1 MLKFFRKIRQNLLS
15 EGKTTKYF
23 KYAIGEIVL
32 VVIGILIALQIN
44 NWNEENKERLVEKQ
58 RYQNILNDLVSDE
71 AHIDQMITDLIQ
83 KQDLHYY
90 LYQVSQNNGKP
101 DSTVNI
107 TSVTNAPEL
116 NLITGKNQ
124 LTELEFIKD
133 LLIRR
138 EVNTYVKHE
147 IAAISDADRLDGNI
161 KNSVRDYFVKINA
174 TKIDKI
180 YALQRY
186 DNKDINDA
194 LDMDM
199 ISKHFKD
206 TEFKGVLINL
216 RMRTSNTLTTLGA
229 LKENNKKLQNILK
242 ENQ

>member
-116 NLITGKNQ
+116 NLITGNNQ

-147 IAAISDADRLDGNI
+147 IAALSDADRLESNI

>member
-1 MLKFFRKIRQNLLS
+1 MINFFRKIRKQLADDNKPL
-15 EGKTTKYF
+15 KYMR
-23 KYAIGEIVL
+23 YAFGEILL
-32 VVIGILIALQIN
+32 VVIGILIALSVN

-58 RYQNILNDLVSDE
+58 RYQNILNDLVDDE
-71 AHIDQMITDLIQ
+71 ANINQMITDLIQ

-90 LYQVSQNNGKP
+90 LYQVSQNNGKL

-107 TSVTNAPEL
+107 SRVSSAPEL

-133 LLIRR
+133 LQIRR

-147 IAAISDADRLDGNI
+147 NAALSDADRLESNI
-161 KNSVRDYFVKINA
+161 KNRVRAYFSKINA

-180 YALQRY
+180 YAPRRY
-186 DNKDINDA
+186 DNKDVNDM
-194 LDMDM
+194 LDIDM

-206 TEFKGVLINL
+206 TDFKGVLINL
-216 RMRTSNTLTTLGA
+216 RMSTSNALITLGA
-229 LKENNKKLQNILK
+229 LKEKNKILQTILRDK
-242 ENQ
+242 Q

>member
-1 MLKFFRKIRQNLLS
+1 MINFFRKIRKKLADDNMPL
-15 EGKTTKYF
+15 KYTR
-23 KYAIGEIVL
+23 YAIGEIVL

-44 NWNEENKERLVEKQ
+44 NWNEDNKERLVEKQ
-58 RYQNILNDLVSDE
+58 RYQNLLNDLVNDE
-71 AHIDQMITDLIQ
+71 ANIDQMMADLIQ

-101 DSTVNI
+101 DSTVTI
-107 TSVTNAPEL
+107 TGVNYAPEL

-133 LLIRR
+133 LRIRR
-138 EVNTYVKHE
+138 EINTYVKHE
-147 IAAISDADRLDGNI
+147 IAALSDADRLESNI
-161 KNSVRDYFVKINA
+161 KNSVRNYFVKINA

-180 YALQRY
+180 YAPRRY

-194 LDMDM
+194 LEMDM

-206 TEFKGVLINL
+206 TEFKGVLIDLKTMTANSL
-216 RMRTSNTLTTLGA
+216 FTLVE
-229 LKENNKKLQNILK
+229 LKEKNKNLQNILK
-242 ENQ
+242 EK

>member
-1 MLKFFRKIRQNLLS
+1 MINFFRKIRKQLADDNKPL
-15 EGKTTKYF
+15 KYMR
-23 KYAIGEIVL
+23 YAIGEIVL
-32 VVIGILIALQIN
+32 LVIGILIALSVN

-58 RYQNILNDLVSDE
+58 RYQNILNDLVDDE
-71 AHIDQMITDLIQ
+71 ANINQMITDLIQ

-90 LYQVSQNNGKP
+90 LYQVSQNNGKL

-107 TSVTNAPEL
+107 SRVSSAPEL

-133 LLIRR
+133 LQIRR

-147 IAAISDADRLDGNI
+147 NAALSDADRLESSI
-161 KNSVRDYFVKINA
+161 KNRVRAYFSEINT

-180 YALQRY
+180 YAPRRY
-186 DNKDINDA
+186 DNKDVNDV
-194 LDMDM
+194 LDIDM

-206 TEFKGVLINL
+206 TDFKGVLINL
-216 RMRTSNTLTTLGA
+216 RMSTSNALITLGA
-229 LKENNKKLQNILK
+229 LKEKNKILQTILRDK
-242 ENQ
+242 Q